1 MPLSPQQQ
9 MGMGA
14 GTMQPPMADILRERS
29 RADPSRDQ
37 QPIKPTEDERMNG
50 QASPAVGYN
59 MHGGYAQPPQ
69 PAADANR
76 LLTHNTKAPMAQKR
90 HYSPAGGRA
99 PNRDRTGEILN
110 HASGSGQP
118 GLPHQLAEE
127 QDIYNREKLLLEQDA
142 HLLEEQRYLNRLK
155 QSELKQ
161 GAHFTNHYEKI
172 TRADHEM
179 KAQMNSKENAEIE
192 RRLKAYADFQS

>member
-29 RADPSRDQ
+29 RADPSRDSAEGE
-37 QPIKPTEDERMNG
+37 KMNG
-50 QASPAVGYN
+50 QASPTAGYD
-59 MHGGYAQPPQ
+59 MHGGYVQPPH
-69 PAADANR
+69 PATDANR

>member
-14 GTMQPPMADILRERS
+14 GTMPPQMADMLRERS
-29 RADPSRDQ
+29 RADPSRDSAEGEQ
-37 QPIKPTEDERMNG
+37 MNG
-50 QASPAVGYN
+50 QQSPTAGYN
-59 MHGGYAQPPQ
+59 MHGGYVPPPQ
-69 PAADANR
+69 PGKDANR
-76 LLTHNTKAPMAQKR
+76 LLTQNTQVPMAQKR
-90 HYSPAGGRA
+90 HYSPEGGRA

-110 HASGSGQP
+110 HAASPGQP
-118 GLPHQLAEE
+118 GLPHQLGEE

-161 GAHFTNHYEKI
+161 GAHFSNHYEKI

-179 KAQMNSKENAEIE
+179 KARMNSKENAEIE
-192 RRLKAYADFQS
+192 RRLQAYADFQS

>member
-14 GTMQPPMADILRERS
+14 GTMQPQMADMLRERS
-29 RADPSRDQ
+29 RADPSRESAEGE
-37 QPIKPTEDERMNG
+37 KMNG
-50 QASPAVGYN
+50 QMSPTAGYN
-59 MHGGYAQPPQ
+59 DINNIHRGYAQPPH
-69 PAADANR
+69 PAKDANR
-76 LLTHNTKAPMAQKR
+76 LLTHNTKVPMAQKR
-90 HYSPAGGRA
+90 HYSPEGGRA

-110 HASGSGQP
+110 HASGSGKP
-118 GLPHQLAEE
+118 GLPRQLAEE

-172 TRADHEM
+172 TKADHEM
-179 KAQMNSKENAEIE
+179 KARLNSKENAEVE
-192 RRLKAYADFQS
+192 RRLQAYADFQS